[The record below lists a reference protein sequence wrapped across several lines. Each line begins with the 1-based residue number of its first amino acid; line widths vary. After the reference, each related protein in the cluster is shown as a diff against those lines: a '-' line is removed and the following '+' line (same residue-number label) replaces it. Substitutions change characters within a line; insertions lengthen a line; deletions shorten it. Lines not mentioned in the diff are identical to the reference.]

1 MCWSAPDAGRSRIFM
16 ARSGVRET
24 HAGFLYRRLPR
35 SVAGESVRKRCV
47 FALTG
52 LMLYVQRSTHDA

>member
-1 MCWSAPDAGRSRIFM
+1 M

-24 HAGFLYRRLPR
+24 HAGFLCMRLPR
-35 SVAGESVRKRCV
+35 PVAGEWGRKRCV

-52 LMLYVQRSTHDA
+52 LMLYVQRSTDDA